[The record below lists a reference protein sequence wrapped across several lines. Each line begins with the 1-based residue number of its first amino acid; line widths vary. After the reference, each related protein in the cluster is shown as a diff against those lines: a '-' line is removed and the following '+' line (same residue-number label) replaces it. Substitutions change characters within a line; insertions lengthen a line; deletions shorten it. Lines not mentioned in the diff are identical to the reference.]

1 MKLLT
6 PRPTT
11 QPRSGPRRWQYI
23 LSGLVVL
30 VAAAG
35 FALVTGRTAPKIML
49 GRNWPAS
56 DRVALDRIS
65 HEAWDVLVQRYVDS
79 AGGVDYAHWQASIAD
94 VATLD
99 EYLAELSRADPA
111 SAAPRAAQL
120 AFWIN
125 AYNAVTIRGILRE
138 YPTSSIQNHVS
149 WLGRYNIWRD
159 LLLIVGPRTY
169 SLGQIE
175 HDILRPLN
183 EPRIHFAIVCASR
196 GCPRLRDRAYTPSN
210 LEAQLQ
216 ENAIAFFSDPSKL
229 DFDSATGRLKLSPIL
244 KWYAADFGT
253 TPTERLQKIAA
264 YMPDGVARELSA
276 RRDMQIEYLDYDWR
290 LNEQIR
296 LSSDPPLAPL
306 DPSAEIE

>member
-1 MKLLT
+1 M
-6 PRPTT
+6 
-11 QPRSGPRRWQYI
+11 SRRLYI
-23 LSGLVVL
+23 FCG
-30 VAAAG
+30 VAALLAATG
-35 FALVTGRTAPKIML
+35 FVLVTGRLAPKVVL
-49 GRNWPAS
+49 GRNWPES
-56 DRVALDRIS
+56 DMVALDRIS
-65 HEAWDVLVQRYVDS
+65 HEAWDRLLQRYVD
-79 AGGVDYAHWQASIAD
+79 ATGGVDYAGWKASAAD
-94 VATLD
+94 LAALD
-99 EYLAELSRADPA
+99 EYLDQLSRADPGRA
-111 SAAPRAAQL
+111 TPRAARL

-138 YPTSSIQNHVS
+138 YPTSSIQNHAS
-149 WLGRYNIWRD
+149 WLGGYNIWRD
-159 LLLIVGPRTY
+159 LLVVVGSHTY

-175 HDILRPLN
+175 HDILRPFD

-196 GCPRLRDRAYTPSN
+196 GCPRLRDRAYTPPN

>member
-1 MKLLT
+1 MSLLP

-11 QPRSGPRRWQYI
+11 RPPIIPRR
-23 LSGLVVL
+23 LSVYCGLAALLAVTAVVL
-30 VAAAG
+30 
-35 FALVTGRTAPKIML
+35 LTGRLAPKVVL
-49 GRNWPAS
+49 GRNWPANE
-56 DRVALDRIS
+56 RVALDRIS
-65 HEAWDVLVQRYVDS
+65 HEAWEVLLQHYVDS
-79 AGGVDYAHWQASIAD
+79 AGNVDYANWRNSIAD
-94 VATLD
+94 VAALD
-99 EYLAELSRADPA
+99 EYLAQLSRADPGRA
-111 SAAPRAAQL
+111 VPREARL

-138 YPTSSIQNHVS
+138 YSTSSIQNHAS
-149 WLGRYNIWRD
+149 RLGGYNIWRD
-159 LLLIVGPRTY
+159 LLLVVGSHTC

-175 HDILRPLN
+175 HDILRPLG

-196 GCPRLRDRAYTPSN
+196 GCPRLLNRAYTPFN

-216 ENAIAFFSDPSKL
+216 ENAIAFFSDPCKL
-229 DFDSATGRLKLSPIL
+229 DFDSATGRLKVSPIL

-264 YMPDGVARELSA
+264 YMPDGVARELSG
-276 RRDMQIEYLDYDWR
+276 RRDMQIEYLDYDWS

-296 LSSDPPLAPL
+296 PSSDPPLAPL